1 VKSALFL
8 QIIIRRNNTMMNLT
22 DMQVIRELAKR
33 HRFTFS
39 KGLGQN
45 FLIDAEVC
53 PAIAEYG
60 IPSEECGVLEIG
72 TGFGV
77 LTQELALKSE
87 QVIAVE
93 LDKRLEPVLKETLR
107 EFPHVKIVWQDIMKV
122 NLNDFLK
129 EHFGDRKVS
138 VCANLPYYITSPIL
152 MHLLE
157 SGVHFESITVMVQQ
171 EAADRLCARL
181 GSRAAGAVTAAVQ
194 LRGHAE
200 QLFAVPHDSFYPAPK
215 VDSAVIRILPYDTP
229 LCSQEKLKAVLQTVK
244 AGFAQRRKTAVNALA
259 SGLNLS
265 KEQVTAALEKCGHSA
280 TVRFEQLTLEQVLE
294 LTDHLAVN

>member
-1 VKSALFL
+1 
-8 QIIIRRNNTMMNLT
+8 MMNLT
-22 DMQVIRELAKR
+22 DMQVIHGLAKR
-33 HRFTFS
+33 HHFTFS

-45 FLIDAEVC
+45 FLIDPEVC

-60 IPSEECGVLEIG
+60 IPAPDCGVLEIG

-87 QVIAVE
+87 QVTAVE
-93 LDKRLEPVLKETLR
+93 LDKRLAPVLKETLGG
-107 EFPHVKIVWQDIMKV
+107 FSHVNIVWQDIMKV
-122 NLNDFLK
+122 SLPEFLR
-129 EHFGDRKVS
+129 EQFGDRKVA
-138 VCANLPYYITSPIL
+138 VCANLPYYITSPVL

-157 SGVHFESITVMVQQ
+157 SGVRFESITVMVQK

-200 QLFAVPHDSFYPAPK
+200 QLFEVPRTSFYPAPK

-229 LCSQEKLKAVLQTVK
+229 PCAQEELTAVLRVVK
-244 AGFAQRRKTAVNALA
+244 AGFAQRRKTAVNALTA
-259 SGLNLS
+259 GLDCS
-265 KEQVTAALEKCGHSA
+265 KEAVSAALADCGHSA

-294 LTDHLAVN
+294 LTHALGKPE